1 MEESCPERVL
11 AIDGTVVSMANV
23 ENSLQIILLVLM
35 GVPTNVFQGG
45 GRQFARLPRKLPDLF
60 CN

>member
-23 ENSLQIILLVLM
+23 ENSLQIILLVLN
-35 GVPTNVFQGG
+35 VKTN
-45 GRQFARLPRKLPDLF
+45 RNKRT
-60 CN
+60 